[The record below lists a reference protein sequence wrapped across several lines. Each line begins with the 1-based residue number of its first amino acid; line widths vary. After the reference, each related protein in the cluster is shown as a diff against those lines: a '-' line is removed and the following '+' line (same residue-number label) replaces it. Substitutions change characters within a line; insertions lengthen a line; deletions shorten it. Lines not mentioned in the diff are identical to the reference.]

1 MVANATLTALPRN
14 VSGKGN
20 ARKLRAT
27 GRVPAVVY
35 GHGEQT
41 RTLTVDAHEL
51 DRLFSQIHRENTI
64 INLRIEGE
72 KAEVRALV
80 REVQSHPVKGDVL
93 HVDFYQIHAGERI
106 TVQVPITLTGTPEGV
121 KAGGVLQ
128 HALDELE
135 IRCVS
140 DHIPNEITVEVGHL
154 GIGDSIHVSDIT
166 LPADVES
173 LVDGDRT
180 ICSVIA
186 PTVVAAEA
194 PVEGAEAAVAATP
207 AEPEVI
213 RRGKEEE
220 TED

>member
-1 MVANATLTALPRN
+1 MVANATLGAQPRT
-14 VSGKGN
+14 VGGKG
-20 ARKLRAT
+20 ASRKLRAT

-41 RTLTVDAHEL
+41 RSLTVDAHEL
-51 DRLFSQIHRENTI
+51 DRLFSAIHRENTI

-72 KAEVRALV
+72 KADVRALV
-80 REVQSHPVKGDVL
+80 REVQAHPVKGDVL

-106 TVQVPITLTGTPEGV
+106 TVEVPITLTGTPEGV
-121 KAGGVLQ
+121 KLGGILQ

-140 DHIPNEITVEVGHL
+140 DNIPTEITVEVGHL
-154 GIGDSIHVSDIT
+154 GIGDSIHVSDIA
-166 LPADVES
+166 LPEGVEL
-173 LVDGDRT
+173 LVDGERT

-186 PTVVAAEA
+186 PTVVAAEGPA
-194 PVEGAEAAVAATP
+194 EGAEAAAAAP

-213 RRGKEEE
+213 RRRKEDES
-220 TED
+220 ED

>member
-1 MVANATLTALPRN
+1 MVSNATLTALPRD
-14 VSGKGN
+14 VSGKGH

-121 KAGGVLQ
+121 KLGGVLQ

-140 DHIPNEITVEVGHL
+140 DHIPDEITVEVGHL

-166 LPADVES
+166 LPEGVES

-194 PVEGAEAAVAATP
+194 PVEGAEAAAAATP

-220 TED
+220 AED

>member
-1 MVANATLTALPRN
+1 MANASLSAQLRAVTGK
-14 VSGKGN
+14 SGV
-20 ARKLRAT
+20 RKLRVT

-35 GHGEQT
+35 GHGEET
-41 RTLTVDAHEL
+41 RSLTVDAHEL
-51 DRLFSQIHRENTI
+51 ERLFAQIHVENTI
-64 INLRIEGE
+64 ITLRIDGE

-80 REVQSHPVKGDVL
+80 REVQAHPVRGDVL

-121 KAGGVLQ
+121 KLGGILQ

-140 DHIPNEITVEVGHL
+140 DNIPDAITIEVGHL
-154 GIGDSIHVSDIT
+154 GVGDSIHVSDIT
-166 LPADVES
+166 LPEGVES

-186 PTVVAAEA
+186 PTVVAVEA
-194 PVEGAEAAVAATP
+194 PAEGAEAAAAATP

-213 RRGKEEE
+213 RRRKDEES
-220 TED
+220 ED